1 MKRVNLFIVMAL
13 LLLAGSLVAGEQQTL
28 KMKIEGMK
36 CGLCE
41 AKVKKQL
48 SSLCKEITV
57 DREKGEG
64 ICKYESPTTA
74 DQIIQEAN
82 KTRFKTSKLN

>member
-1 MKRVNLFIVMAL
+1 MKRIIITIAMAL
-13 LLLAGSLVAGEQQTL
+13 FLPALLVAAEEQTL

-41 AKVKKQL
+41 AKLKKQL
-48 SSLCKEITV
+48 SSLCKEIQI

-64 ICKYESPTTA
+64 VCKFEAPVKPE
-74 DQIIQEAN
+74 QILLEAN
-82 KTRFKTSKLN
+82 RTGLKTSSLN

>member
-1 MKRVNLFIVMAL
+1 MKRIITTTVAL
-13 LLLAGSLVAGEQQTL
+13 LFPGFLLAGEPQTV
-28 KMKIEGMK
+28 KMKIEGMT
-36 CGLCE
+36 CGMCE

-64 ICKYESPTTA
+64 VCKFESPITA
-74 DQIIQEAN
+74 GQVIQEAN
-82 KTRFKTSKLN
+82 KTGYKTSELKN

>member
-1 MKRVNLFIVMAL
+1 MKQIITVVMAL
-13 LLLAGSLVAGEQQTL
+13 LLPGLLSAAEPQTL
-28 KMKIEGMK
+28 KMKIEGMT
-36 CGLCE
+36 CGMCE

-48 SSLCKEITV
+48 SSLCKEITI

-64 ICKYESPTTA
+64 ICKYGSPATA

-82 KTRFKTSKLN
+82 KTGFKTSKLN